1 MTNDRLIVAA
11 DSHQLSAFQ
20 SCRQKYKYETV
31 ELIGPKKTAAA
42 LNRGTLWHLLME
54 EKVNG
59 TEMPQLFQLI
69 ADSEVSDEDKKLIT
83 ERFLTYTAHW
93 AGEKSNWEIIGTE
106 VGFDKILYQDDNT
119 LFVYRGKVD
128 LIFKLQ
134 GLIFWLDYKTQN
146 PKYAFGHY
154 HYTNQFL
161 GYSWAIG
168 GNRGMIDYTTWAL
181 KVTPDNRDK
190 VFRREVVSHSADQL
204 KIWRRETIEVFREMA
219 LAGINKKYPKSR
231 AACDAKYKCP
241 FTGLCETT
249 NPHAYRHK
257 MLTEY
262 EPREAWRPW
271 NIGDL
276 ENAKN

>member
-1 MTNDRLIVAA
+1 MTNDRLMFAA
-11 DSHQLSAFQ
+11 DSHQMSAFQ

-31 ELIGPKKTAAA
+31 ELIGPKRTAAA
-42 LNRGTLWHLLME
+42 LTRGTLWHEMQE
-54 EKVNG
+54 NHVNG
-59 TEMPQLFQLI
+59 APLPEILALVQD
-69 ADSEVSDEDKKLIT
+69 ADVSDEDKILIT
-83 ERFLTYTAHW
+83 SRFILHLARW
-93 AGEKSNWEIIGTE
+93 KSDLDRMEIIGTE
-106 VGFDKILYQDDNT
+106 VGFDKILYQDDNV

-128 LIFKLQ
+128 LIFKLA
-134 GLIFWLDYKTQN
+134 GLTFWLDYKTQN

-161 GYSWAIG
+161 GYSWAVG
-168 GNRGMIDYTTWAL
+168 TNRGMIDYTTWAL
-181 KVTPDNRDK
+181 KVTEANRDK
-190 VFRREVVSHSADQL
+190 VFRREIVSHSADQL

-249 NPHAYRHK
+249 NPHAYKHK

-276 ENAKN
+276 ENAK